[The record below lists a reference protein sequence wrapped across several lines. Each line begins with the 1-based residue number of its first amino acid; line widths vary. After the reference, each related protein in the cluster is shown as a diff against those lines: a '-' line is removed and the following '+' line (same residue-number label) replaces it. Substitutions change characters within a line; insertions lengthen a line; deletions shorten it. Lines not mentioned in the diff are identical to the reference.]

1 MLHPLPRLFSIV
13 EVRIPSVIRR
23 DKGYHVYQVYLLLGN
38 EEWNVYRRFAE
49 FYEFHQQM
57 LKSIEGVEEFPF
69 PSKKAIGS
77 KVSGCGLCGVGVVC

>member
-1 MLHPLPRLFSIV
+1 M
-13 EVRIPSVIRR
+13 
-23 DKGYHVYQVYLLLGN
+23 YQVYLLLGN

-77 KVSGCGLCGVGVVC
+77 KVSGCGLCGGGFGLCGGGCGQ